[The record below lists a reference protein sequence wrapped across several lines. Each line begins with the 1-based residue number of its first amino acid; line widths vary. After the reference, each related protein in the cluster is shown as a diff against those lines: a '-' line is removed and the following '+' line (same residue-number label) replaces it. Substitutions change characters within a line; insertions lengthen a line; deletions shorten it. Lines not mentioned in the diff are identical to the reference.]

1 VRNARSAARIGT
13 RAFGLLGVAIAVLSL
28 ASGAARAQTSGA
40 RTVLELRLDGVVDP
54 FTAGY
59 LSDGI
64 ARANADGDAAVLIT
78 IDTPGGLDSSMR
90 EIIQAINGSRVPVIC
105 YTSPTG
111 ARAASAG
118 TFIMMGCPVAAMA
131 PGTNIGAA
139 HPVGVAGA
147 IEQTKVL
154 NDAAA
159 FISSLARDRG
169 RNWEWARSAVID
181 SVSTSAEHAL
191 AINVVDLI
199 APDVPSLFAD
209 LEGRTVEVAGGATTT
224 LDLTGATIQTE
235 GMGIGASILHA
246 LLSPDFAFIFFYL
259 GLGLIVLGFLHHPAA
274 AIVGAILLL
283 ATFVTFG
290 VLPVQLIGVVLLLAS
305 AVFFLL
311 ELKHPGLGLL
321 AVGGTVC
328 LVLGGLTLFNP
339 SVPNARV
346 SPLVIV
352 PTAALMALF
361 FVFVVRAAL
370 RVRDRGLATR
380 DADIVGREGTVVSD
394 LAPVGVVQ
402 VSSEEWTAEAVRG
415 APVKG
420 DRVRVV
426 RMDGLRLK
434 VEPVETPVPV
444 AADRGAPAAE
454 GASASAR
461 ASAPQQGNEGRGS

>member
-1 VRNARSAARIGT
+1 VSNAR
-13 RAFGLLGVAIAVLSL
+13 RALGLLGAVVVAGSL
-28 ASGAARAQTSGA
+28 ASGAAHAQTSSVS
-40 RTVLELRLDGVVDP
+40 TVLELRLDGVVDP
-54 FTAGY
+54 FTASY
-59 LSDGI
+59 LSGGI

-118 TFIMMGCPVAAMA
+118 TFIMIGCPIAAMA

-154 NDAAA
+154 NDAVAT
-159 FISSLARDRG
+159 IRGLAEKYH
-169 RNWEWARSAVID
+169 RNADWAEKAVRD
-181 SVSTSAEHAL
+181 SVSVPAPEAL
-191 AINVVDLI
+191 KLDVIDLI
-199 APDVPSLFAD
+199 APDVPSLFSD
-209 LEGRTVEVAGGATTT
+209 LDGRTVQVANGGTTT
-224 LDLTGATIQTE
+224 LDLSGATIQTE

-311 ELKHPGLGLL
+311 ELKHPGLGLP
-321 AVGGTVC
+321 AIGGTIC

-346 SPLVIV
+346 SPLVII

-370 RVRDRGLATR
+370 RMRGRSLATR
-380 DADIVGREGTVVSD
+380 DAEIVGSEGTVVSD
-394 LAPVGVVQ
+394 LAPVGIVQ

-415 APVKG
+415 APVRG

-426 RMDGLRLK
+426 RMEGLRLK
-434 VEPVETPVPV
+434 VEPVETPVTA
-444 AADRGAPAAE
+444 AADRGAQGAE
-454 GASASAR
+454 AASAAAR
-461 ASAPQQGNEGRGS
+461 ASAPGQGSEGRGS